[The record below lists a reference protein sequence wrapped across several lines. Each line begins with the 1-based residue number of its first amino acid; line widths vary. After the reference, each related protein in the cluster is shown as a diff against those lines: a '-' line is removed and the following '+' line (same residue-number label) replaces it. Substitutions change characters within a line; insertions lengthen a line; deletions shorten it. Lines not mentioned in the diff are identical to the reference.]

1 MGTVVAPVQSYPR
14 QRVMDALTDEL
25 LKVAKS
31 EASVRGIALPPDR
44 PAIKHPDP
52 KGTPAPISRSL
63 PGARSL
69 ERGRMMIATMSVM
82 ILGEEGVG
90 LALLIAASL
99 AALYFGRVYGPES

>member
-44 PAIKHPDP
+44 PA
-52 KGTPAPISRSL
+52 S
-63 PGARSL
+63 
-69 ERGRMMIATMSVM
+69 
-82 ILGEEGVG
+82 
-90 LALLIAASL
+90 IAAPVPMDSL
-99 AALYFGRVYGPES
+99 TTVDALCVLDAVLGFKLKEDVVRTGGYDSVSEALEHIVPRIQAIWDKRKVKK

>member
-44 PAIKHPDP
+44 PAIIAAP
-52 KGTPAPISRSL
+52 PAPPVLRL
-63 PGARSL
+63 PSPP
-69 ERGRMMIATMSVM
+69 
-82 ILGEEGVG
+82 
-90 LALLIAASL
+90 AASIT
-99 AALYFGRVYGPES
+99 